1 MPSKKNPYTPD
12 LGSPNT
18 PTYIRPGVQEPNTAG
33 IFANIAGNM
42 LEGGIKM
49 YENYETSKL
58 IGEIDKTVMEY
69 EAPREAERQAT
80 QDIGA
85 TEMAVDQTWEG
96 LGEIPKDTT
105 GMAGLGQEGERLTAL
120 EKNLENNVKKLVAAR
135 DQGRMSEADVMA
147 RVTKLTREAVTRN
160 PWMEDQYYNSA
171 QKYLKQ
177 SGIADV
183 LDARID
189 AAKAG
194 ANAAE
199 KYYNSVREEMG
210 RRNLPYYAGMPIE
223 DMQQAVNQERIRD
236 RKLKMTED
244 ILKGEKTVTELEG
257 RRQLEGGGAYT
268 GHNLTYES
276 IQSQALQRYKAA
288 KTPEETAAINAWL
301 RQEGAFRVRQWRQ
314 VLGNNAVTDMGR
326 KFLEDVDSDYK
337 GLVESLST
345 AASGKEASAILETRL
360 AGVKAIQE
368 LGLREKYN
376 VPELNM
382 SLDIIKAIYPDGPKM
397 MALQGDRNHP
407 LNKLLEG
414 AVKVVSPDNAGTKG
428 LQQSATNGTFT
439 TIFDGLAKSQ
449 GEQSTL
455 DTKATLGMA
464 MATFNRTIS
473 TMGNPQEAY
482 TFAHSVLASAAQNA
496 DNIRAMGQT
505 PEYARQTGQ
514 MVATVMRKEIPDLV
528 NISNQMIRDNNVPVM
543 FDVLPTGS
551 FVVKTG
557 NLALDNKFA
566 EKFGKNINNALDA
579 YASSMGMSRK
589 EASKD
594 FYTSFFGDILVN
606 DPDLAAT
613 PSTTTVPPGEF
624 KIDSRPASLAGTS
637 TAGISSPTEPGAS
650 TTPAKSS
657 SVPKTVDIISLAKKA
672 VELTSEANKLL
683 DTKSGLEKKLKEYKK
698 SRDKENIASTTFALL
713 ELNKEIRSKE
723 NEKNTAISQVS
734 TGMAHNKIVAL
745 KADQENLKVKMDKY
759 KKEGKKALLERT
771 KLKYIELSKRIREL
785 NKAKDGN

>member
-1 MPSKKNPYTPD
+1 MASKSNPYTPD

-33 IFANIAGNM
+33 IFAGLAGNM
-42 LEGGIKM
+42 IEGGMKM
-49 YENYETSKL
+49 YQNYETSKL
-58 IGEIDKTVMEY
+58 IGEIDKTLMEY

-96 LGEIPKDTT
+96 LGGIPQDTT
-105 GMAGLGQEGERLTAL
+105 GMTGLGQEGDRITAL

-147 RVTKLTREAVTRN
+147 RITKLTREAVTRN
-160 PWMEDQYYNSA
+160 PWMEDQYYNAA

-189 AAKAG
+189 AAKAQ
-194 ANAAE
+194 ATAAD
-199 KYYNSVREEMG
+199 KYYNSVREEMAK
-210 RRNLPYYAGMPIE
+210 RNIPFQAGMPIE
-223 DMQQAVNQERIRD
+223 EMQQAVNHDRIRV
-236 RKLKMTED
+236 RKLQVTED
-244 ILKGEKTVTELEG
+244 ILKGEKTITELEG

-276 IQSQALQRYKAA
+276 VQAQALQRYKAA
-288 KTPEETAAINAWL
+288 KTPEEIAAINAWL
-301 RQEGAFRVRQWRQ
+301 RQEGSFRVRQWRQ
-314 VLGNNAVTDMGR
+314 ALGNNAVTDLGR

-337 GLVESLST
+337 GLIDSLST

-382 SLDIIKAIYPDGPKM
+382 SLDIIKALYPDGPKM
-397 MALQGDRNHP
+397 MALQGDKNHP
-407 LNKLLEG
+407 LNKLLES
-414 AVKVVSPDNAGTKG
+414 AVKVVSPDNTGTKG
-428 LQQSATNGTFT
+428 LQQGATNGTFT

-449 GEQSTL
+449 EGQSGL

-464 MATFNRTIS
+464 MSTFNRTIG
-473 TMGNPQEAY
+473 TMENPQEAY

-514 MVATVMRKEIPDLV
+514 MVATVLRKEVPDLV
-528 NISNQMIRDNNVPVM
+528 GIANQMIRDHNIPVT

-551 FVVKTG
+551 FVVRTG
-557 NLALDNKFA
+557 DLALDNKFA

-589 EASKD
+589 EAAQD
-594 FYTSFFGDILVN
+594 FYTSFFGDILAN
-606 DPDLAAT
+606 DPDLKD
-613 PSTTTVPPGEF
+613 TTSLSAVPPGEF
-624 KIDSRPASLAGTS
+624 KIDSRPGFHARTPEEAKAALDAGKINKREYN
-637 TAGISSPTEPGAS
+637 A
-650 TTPAKSS
+650 
-657 SVPKTVDIISLAKKA
+657 IIK
-672 VELTSEANKLL
+672 
-683 DTKSGLEKKLKEYKK
+683 
-698 SRDKENIASTTFALL
+698 FF
-713 ELNKEIRSKE
+713 
-723 NEKNTAISQVS
+723 NE
-734 TGMAHNKIVAL
+734 
-745 KADQENLKVKMDKY
+745 
-759 KKEGKKALLERT
+759 
-771 KLKYIELSKRIREL
+771 
-785 NKAKDGN
+785 